1 MPIKIPNDLP
11 AKKILESENIFV
23 MTNLRA
29 DTQDIRPLKILLVN
43 LMPTKIETETQFAR
57 LLGNTALQIEL
68 DLLAPKSHIS
78 INTKAEYL
86 ETFYK
91 SFDEVKNS
99 KYDGCIITGA
109 PVEHLEYEDVDYYKE
124 LCDIMEWT
132 KTNVYSTLHICWG
145 AQVGLYY
152 HYGIKK
158 HKLDKKL
165 FGVFEHKVVYPNPI
179 LLRGF
184 DDRFFIPH
192 SRHTYVDKKDIEN
205 VKELKILAE
214 STEAGVSIVFTKYGK
229 QIFVMGHAEYDR
241 DSLNKEYMR
250 DKNNGLPIDIPKNY
264 YLDDDPNNDI
274 IVRWRSHANLFF
286 SNWLNYIVY
295 QETPYNIDS
304 IGS

>member
-23 MTNLRA
+23 MTKLRA

-78 INTKAEYL
+78 VNTKAEYL

-229 QIFVMGHAEYDR
+229 QIFVRGTKTMDC
-241 DSLNKEYMR
+241 L
-250 DKNNGLPIDIPKNY
+250 
-264 YLDDDPNNDI
+264 
-274 IVRWRSHANLFF
+274 
-286 SNWLNYIVY
+286 
-295 QETPYNIDS
+295 
-304 IGS
+304 

>member
-192 SRHTYVDKKDIEN
+192 SRHTYVEKKDIES

-214 STEAGVSIVFTKYGK
+214 SSEAGVSIVFTKNGK

-295 QETPYNIDS
+295 QETPYNIES
-304 IGS
+304 IGT

>member
-23 MTNLRA
+23 MTKLRA

-91 SFDEVKNS
+91 SFAEVKNS

-214 STEAGVSIVFTKYGK
+214 SSEAGVSIVFTKYGK

-241 DSLNKEYMR
+241 DSLNKEYLR
-250 DKNNGLPIDIPKNY
+250 DKNNGLTIDIPKNY
-264 YLDDDPNNDI
+264 YLDNDPNNDI

-295 QETPYNIDS
+295 QETPYNIES
-304 IGS
+304 IGT

>member
-23 MTNLRA
+23 MTKLRA

-241 DSLNKEYMR
+241 DSLNKEYLR
-250 DKNNGLPIDIPKNY
+250 DKNNGLSIDIPKNY
-264 YLDDDPNNDI
+264 YLDNDPNNNI